1 MFEYKPS
8 LFVKNSSGWKQV
20 EKVSEVH
27 RFAIRSDCFTIHL
40 RIIAVSDN
48 IYQNELK
55 PSRLN
60 LKLLGC
66 SIKSMHSKKYILVD
80 WIKLILH
87 HNDVF
92 GVNTGFD
99 Q

>member
-8 LFVKNSSGWKQV
+8 LFVKNSSRWKQV

-48 IYQNELK
+48 IYQNELNE
-55 PSRLN
+55 LN

-66 SIKSMHSKKYILVD
+66 SIKSMHLKKYILVD
-80 WIKLILH
+80 
-87 HNDVF
+87 
-92 GVNTGFD
+92 
-99 Q
+99 

>member
-8 LFVKNSSGWKQV
+8 LFVKNSSRWKQV

-48 IYQNELK
+48 IY

-66 SIKSMHSKKYILVD
+66 SIKSMHLKKYILVD
-80 WIKLILH
+80 
-87 HNDVF
+87 
-92 GVNTGFD
+92 
-99 Q
+99 

>member
-27 RFAIRSDCFTIHL
+27 RFAIRSDYFTIHL

-55 PSRLN
+55 PSRFN

-66 SIKSMHSKKYILVD
+66 SIKSMHLKIYILVD
-80 WIKLILH
+80 
-87 HNDVF
+87 
-92 GVNTGFD
+92 
-99 Q
+99 